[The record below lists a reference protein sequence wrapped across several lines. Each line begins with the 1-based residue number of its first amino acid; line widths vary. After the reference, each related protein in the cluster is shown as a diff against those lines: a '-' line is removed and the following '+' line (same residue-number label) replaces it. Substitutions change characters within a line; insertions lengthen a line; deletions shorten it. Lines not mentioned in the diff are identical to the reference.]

1 MSAQNFELPE
11 RLRRLEVS
19 VKGDVK
25 ADLLREGPY
34 SLVYSASATN
44 GDAVSLLMP
53 TSKQVYTNGELFP
66 SMDMNLPEGYLFQ
79 RILELHRKFKIQK
92 LHLLALAGES
102 GIGRVGF
109 RLPDAPVRRIA
120 PVSRQE
126 ILSAADGE
134 TMFEELMRAYLQ
146 GGSGIS
152 GVQPKVMVPSR
163 ATLPAPD
170 LIIKVAGAEF
180 PGLSANEFMCL
191 SAGRH
196 AGIEVPGFDLSQDGK
211 ILVIDRFDLGPNG
224 ERLGFED
231 MAALM
236 ALVVHDALSTRKYTG
251 SYEAIAEV
259 IGAYSSQPAADL
271 SRFFEQLALSV
282 MVRNGDAHLKNFGM
296 LYSTESDVR
305 LAPMFDVVTTAIYAY
320 ERPGGF
326 QDYDRTLALKLRR
339 GRSDRARTY
348 PITDELLAFGRDVC
362 LVPKPQDVISRI
374 AEGMSAALG
383 QAQGDE
389 RIPRQLLEQMRPLWD
404 EGMRYAIEATRQPS
418 TTPAS
423 RRVRRP

>member
-211 ILVIDRFDLGPNG
+211 ILVIDRFD
-224 ERLGFED
+224 R
-231 MAALM
+231 
-236 ALVVHDALSTRKYTG
+236 
-251 SYEAIAEV
+251 
-259 IGAYSSQPAADL
+259 
-271 SRFFEQLALSV
+271 
-282 MVRNGDAHLKNFGM
+282 
-296 LYSTESDVR
+296 
-305 LAPMFDVVTTAIYAY
+305 
-320 ERPGGF
+320 
-326 QDYDRTLALKLRR
+326 
-339 GRSDRARTY
+339 
-348 PITDELLAFGRDVC
+348 